1 MANPS
6 RRRPRRRSSR
16 SLNRPPSRGSGWLHG
31 LSTLLTVASQGERLA
46 AQERSSPAELSSS
59 GRRLSQR
66 LELGQRLLDPLP
78 APLRGGRWQDQ
89 VLWQALRWGGA
100 GLILAWW
107 LLR

>member
-6 RRRPRRRSSR
+6 RRRSSR
-16 SLNRPPSRGSGWLHG
+16 SLYRPASRRSGWLHG
-31 LSTLLTVASQGERLA
+31 LSIVLTVASQGERLA
-46 AQERSSPAELSSS
+46 AQERTSQMELSCS

-66 LELGQRLLDPLP
+66 LELGQQLLDPLP
-78 APLRGGRWQDQ
+78 APLRVGRWQEQ
-89 VLWQALRWGGA
+89 VLWRALRWGGV